1 MNKGF
6 TLVELLAVVVILALL
21 GYLTSIAVASII
33 KTSKV
38 KLNEAQT
45 QIIEDATGMWLTDN
59 IDLLPDAGECLY
71 ITLGE
76 LKAYG
81 AVGDVKD
88 FNKLES
94 LSDDIIIRIT
104 AENEN
109 KFNIDELID
118 PESDDYMECID
129 ICTKAYE

>member
-21 GYLTSIAVASII
+21 AYLTSISVASII

-38 KLNEAQT
+38 KLTQVQT
-45 QIIEDATGMWLTDN
+45 QIIEDTTGMWLTDN
-59 IDLLPDAGECLY
+59 LDLLPDAGNCLY

-81 AVGDVKD
+81 AVGDIKD
-88 FNKLES
+88 FNKLEK
-94 LSDDIIIRIT
+94 LSDDIIIKIT
-104 AENEN
+104 AVNEN
-109 KFNIDELID
+109 KYDIDELVD
-118 PESDDYMECID
+118 TESDEYFECTNTCI
-129 ICTKAYE
+129 KAYE